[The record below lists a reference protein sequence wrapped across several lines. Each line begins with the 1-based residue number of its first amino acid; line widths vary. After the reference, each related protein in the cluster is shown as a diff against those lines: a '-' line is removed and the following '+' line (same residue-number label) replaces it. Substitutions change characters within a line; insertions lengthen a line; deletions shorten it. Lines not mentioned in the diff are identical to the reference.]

1 MSKGICVVII
11 GVVGSG
17 KTTVIR
23 RLSEVLPDAVM
34 MRTFTSRA
42 LRPGEAEN
50 GDRYSLSREEF
61 ERRVADGEMIEWDE
75 HFGFLYG
82 SSSKLLDEL
91 LERHQVVLANVNYVG
106 ARAFQNKVP
115 NVLTVFLSVPLDQ
128 NIDRIRQRGKMTE
141 RELALRLDAVKDEIA
156 SAGEFDFIVDNPDGG
171 LDRAV
176 ERIREI
182 ILERLKSFNDDRS
195 HVR

>member
-1 MSKGICVVII
+1 
-11 GVVGSG
+11 
-17 KTTVIR
+17 
-23 RLSEVLPDAVM
+23 
-34 MRTFTSRA
+34 
-42 LRPGEAEN
+42 
-50 GDRYSLSREEF
+50 
-61 ERRVADGEMIEWDE
+61 
-75 HFGFLYG
+75 
-82 SSSKLLDEL
+82 
-91 LERHQVVLANVNYVG
+91 
-106 ARAFQNKVP
+106 
-115 NVLTVFLSVPLDQ
+115 VPLDQ